1 MSSTT
6 ATAIA
11 IAASPRRTWTGR
23 ASLLLRMPHALG
35 WVALYMLVAGT
46 AWAQSTLSTF
56 TAEER
61 LEAIRQG
68 LVQAA
73 LEGATRVESLAWIDA
88 QGVLRE
94 GSSFRSG
101 MEVRGVQV
109 LSYRRDSSGQA
120 QARLKLPSAAAH
132 VASSDA
138 TPDRKDV
145 VRDVNAPAQP
155 CGNVAALRHLVG
167 LRTIVEGGWSVDHA
181 PSAQAIGQLTASLLQ
196 QVGGAAAGW
205 SMLERSAPART
216 GYERQLVSTSADQL
230 PWQAVLTLR
239 PAPALPATGAAHLFS
254 MLPVWPDRPLMARLN
269 FSLVARGQVRPTY
282 EASAVIDMPRQA
294 QAWGRP
300 QLEASVREQVMAL
313 IQPWTQALAQQFSC
327 EALRPDVIAV
337 RGVELSINAGALAG
351 VRPGDEWLLAD
362 PQRFPQQIL
371 SSGVAANAVL
381 ARVGQVYPL
390 HAQLQI
396 VAGPIDQ
403 VRTDWRAWRA
413 DSPIL
418 QSNIQR

>member
-1 MSSTT
+1 MSS
-6 ATAIA
+6 APL
-11 IAASPRRTWTGR
+11 IAAKCD
-23 ASLLLRMPHALG
+23 HALSGPASRLTRSLG
-35 WVALYMLVAGT
+35 WMALHMLMAGT
-46 AWAQSTLSTF
+46 AWAQSTLGTF

-73 LEGATRVESLAWIDA
+73 LEGATRVESLAWIDG

-109 LSYRRDSSGQA
+109 LGYKRDSAGQPL
-120 QARLKLPSAAAH
+120 ARLQLPP
-132 VASSDA
+132 ASPA
-138 TPDRKDV
+138 DRKDV
-145 VRDVNAPAQP
+145 LRGGITAQA
-155 CGNVAALRHLVG
+155 CANVATLRHLIG
-167 LRTIVEGGWSVDHA
+167 LRMVVEGGWSVDHA
-181 PSAQAIGQLTASLLQ
+181 PSAQAIGQLTAALLQ

-205 SMLERSAPART
+205 GLLERSAPART
-216 GYERQLVSTSADQL
+216 SYERQLVSTSAEQL
-230 PWQAVLTLR
+230 PWQAFLTVR
-239 PAPALPATGAAHLFS
+239 PAPASPVTGAANLFS
-254 MLPVWPDRPLMARLN
+254 ILPIWPDRPPMARLN
-269 FSLVARGQVRPTY
+269 FSLVARGQVRPVY
-282 EASAVIDMPRQA
+282 EASAQIQLPRQA

-300 QLEASVREQVMAL
+300 QLEAAVREQVVAL

-351 VRPGDEWLLAD
+351 VRAGDEWLLAD

-371 SSGVAANAVL
+371 ASGVVASAVL

-403 VRTDWRAWRA
+403 VRTDWRAWQT
-413 DSPIL
+413 DSAAL
-418 QSNIQR
+418 QNKTQR

>member
-1 MSSTT
+1 MLLAST
-6 ATAIA
+6 AC
-11 IAASPRRTWTGR
+11 
-23 ASLLLRMPHALG
+23 
-35 WVALYMLVAGT
+35 
-46 AWAQSTLSTF
+46 AQSTLSTF
-56 TAEER
+56 SPEER

-73 LEGATRVESLAWIDA
+73 LEGATRVESLSWVDA

-109 LSYRRDSSGQA
+109 LSYKRDSAGQPR
-120 QARLKLPSAAAH
+120 ARLQLPAAPALSAAVAPEATVSAGRKDLMREVSTSAQTCGH
-132 VASSDA
+132 VA
-138 TPDRKDV
+138 T
-145 VRDVNAPAQP
+145 
-155 CGNVAALRHLVG
+155 LRNLVG
-167 LRTIVEGGWSVDHA
+167 LRMTVEGAWSVDHA
-181 PSAQAIGQLTASLLQ
+181 PLAQALGQLTASLLQ
-196 QVGGAAAGW
+196 QVGSGSTGW
-205 SMLERSAPART
+205 GMLERSAPART
-216 GYERQLVSTSADQL
+216 SYERLLVSTTADQL
-230 PWQAVLTLR
+230 PWQAFLTVR
-239 PAPALPATGAAHLFS
+239 PAPALPATGAAHVLS
-254 MLPVWPDRPLMARLN
+254 VLPIWPDRPIMARLN
-269 FSLVARGQVRPTY
+269 FSLVARGQVKPAY
-282 EASAVIDMPRQA
+282 EASAQLEMPRQVP
-294 QAWGRP
+294 AWGRP
-300 QLEASVREQVMAL
+300 QLEASVREQAFAL

-327 EALRPDVIAV
+327 DAVRPDVIAV
-337 RGVELSINAGALAG
+337 RGSELSINAGALAG

-413 DSPIL
+413 DAPVIPI
-418 QSNIQR
+418 NTQR